1 MKLRNSSGEEVFWQK
16 YTNEKLTEEDI
27 FEINQ
32 NLQNFAGALLKI
44 RTELKNKKE
53 KRND

>member
-1 MKLRNSSGEEVFWQK
+1 MKNNFEKEKAFWQQ
-16 YTNEKLTEEDI
+16 YTDEDLSKEDI
-27 FEINQ
+27 FEINR
-32 NLQNFAGALLKI
+32 NLLDFAGALLKI